1 VLGIWLVLR
10 YGGGYWSLPA
20 LAGRGALVVAGVAAA
35 VGLGLWAYMLS
46 DDLLVHNAL
55 SPQVK
60 FELRLPANA
69 ALPDNLAGLSI
80 DLNTDKNTMPAA
92 LTEAHK
98 DDGRPLI
105 AGTVDLYFRT
115 SSRILVLRVDG
126 EPDRLFMLKLARNPP
141 ASPDFGAWQ
150 RVDYV
155 ADGPQGEPR
164 KAGAGD
170 AYEIRYRVE
179 RAD

>member
-1 VLGIWLVLR
+1 
-10 YGGGYWSLPA
+10 
-20 LAGRGALVVAGVAAA
+20 
-35 VGLGLWAYMLS
+35 
-46 DDLLVHNAL
+46 
-55 SPQVK
+55 
-60 FELRLPANA
+60 
-69 ALPDNLAGLSI
+69 LPDNLAGLSI

-115 SSRILVLRVDG
+115 SSRILVLRIDG

-141 ASPDFGAWQ
+141 TSPDFGPWQ

-155 ADGPQGEPR
+155 ADGRQGEPR
-164 KAGAGD
+164 KAGAATLTRSDTGWSGP
-170 AYEIRYRVE
+170 IE
-179 RAD
+179 RGRRPANHGRKFN